1 MVSISA
7 NIMCFLSPLV
17 CPAYLLGESVMRN
30 RPKFFRPKLRDPKI
44 EQAKEEQ
51 RREFNSILED
61 VNKFVYSNMTSTRK
75 ERALKKQWEN
85 ARAEA
90 LGCTPEKGVHHGFK
104 HFKEMRAAKAR
115 KREAAAEKAKQ
126 GEDVDR
132 FAKLNRDI
140 TEVRRMRKDK
150 RKEKRDR
157 NQSRGIGGET
167 VGSRGDVNKL
177 IKKFSLKSDSSTN
190 TNGFRNRK
198 Q

>member
-1 MVSISA
+1 MLDVSFVESPY
-7 NIMCFLSPLV
+7 CLLS
-17 CPAYLLGESVMRN
+17 YLMRN
-30 RPKFFRPKLRDPKI
+30 RPKFFRPKLRDPVI
-44 EQAKEEQ
+44 EKAKEEQ

-90 LGCTPEKGVHHGFK
+90 LGCTPEKGVNHGFK
-104 HFKEMRAAKAR
+104 HFKHMREAKAR
-115 KREAAAEKAKQ
+115 KRDIAAEKSNL

-132 FAKLNRDI
+132 FSRLNRDI

-167 VGSRGDVNKL
+167 VGTRGDVSKL

-190 TNGFRNRK
+190 TKAFKGRH
-198 Q
+198 